1 MSRVFDLLKTLAL
14 TSPGE
19 GKHRIA
25 AAVLDNKGTIL
36 STGVNSYIKTHPL
49 QAHYAR
55 KAGCSEKQ
63 WLHAEISALVKVKH
77 GKPNKIVVI
86 RINRQGE
93 LRLAKPCDICMLAI
107 KQAGI
112 NSIEFSI

>member
-1 MSRVFDLLKTLAL
+1 MNKLFNLLKNLAL
-14 TSPGE
+14 TSS
-19 GKHRIA
+19 GKHRVA
-25 AAVLDNKGTIL
+25 AAVLDSKGTIL
-36 STGVNSYIKTHPL
+36 STGVNSYIKTHPI
-49 QAHYAR
+49 QAHYAK

-63 WLHAEISALVKVKH
+63 WLHAEISALVKIKH
-77 GKPNKIVVI
+77 GKPTKIVVI

-112 NSIEFSI
+112 DSIEFSI